1 MAGDLDT
8 AAAALD
14 GVTLSGGPDDAEIL
28 LAQGNL
34 AWFSS
39 DFERARD
46 ISEDARR
53 RVLAGDKNWQVF
65 NLVALQGLL
74 AHRRGEWFDQ
84 MRQELRRT
92 RDTPEI
98 ANAMFDGYLCP
109 AEYLLYGPTPYREV
123 IDIARG
129 LRTTAQRSGA
139 LRAVAFAG
147 ALIGEAALLSGDLEL
162 AASELGEARELHH
175 DLGSAAGE
183 AHCLERLAEVR
194 LAEGDLQ
201 AARALLDQALPLAR
215 WSMIS
220 MHLLHRIYGT
230 MITAASDPNRARA
243 IVDRA
248 ESTMGINDACPF
260 CSVMLAV
267 PAAIACAR
275 SGDLAH
281 ARHHLAIAEKSANLW
296 EGTAWEAALT
306 EARAHLAAANRDGR
320 AADLFDEAA
329 DQFARAG
336 QPLDTARCRQHALS
350 SLH

>member
-1 MAGDLDT
+1 
-8 AAAALD
+8 
-14 GVTLSGGPDDAEIL
+14 
-28 LAQGNL
+28 
-34 AWFSS
+34 
-39 DFERARD
+39 
-46 ISEDARR
+46 
-53 RVLAGDKNWQVF
+53 
-65 NLVALQGLL
+65 
-74 AHRRGEWFDQ
+74 
-84 MRQELRRT
+84 
-92 RDTPEI
+92 
-98 ANAMFDGYLCP
+98 
-109 AEYLLYGPTPYREV
+109 LLYGPTPYGDV

-147 ALIGEAALLSGDLEL
+147 ALIGEAALLSGNLEL
-162 AASELGEARELHH
+162 AASELSEARELHH

-194 LAEGDLQ
+194 VAEGDLH
-201 AARALLDQALPLAR
+201 AARGLLDQALPLAR

-248 ESTMGINDACPF
+248 ESSMGINDACPF

-275 SGDLAH
+275 SGDPDN
-281 ARHHLAIAEKSANLW
+281 ARRHLAVAQESANLW

-306 EARAHLAAANRDGR
+306 EARAHVAAADGDGR
-320 AADLFDEAA
+320 AADLFAEAA

-336 QPLDTARCRQHALS
+336 QPLDTARCRQQAVTIPTEY
-350 SLH
+350 